1 MSSSNVEILNATF
14 TPMHEDGAIN
24 YDRVPDLF
32 QHCIS
37 TGANGIFLNGTTGE
51 CMSLSFAER
60 LKLVEAWT
68 EHRKA
73 INRPDFKIFVHVG
86 SCNLYETACMAEHAQ
101 SHGVDGIAMVA
112 TFYFRPKTL
121 EELVEQCEYV
131 AAAAPHTPFYY
142 YNIPFLT
149 GVNFPLISFLEIAS
163 RRISN
168 FAGLKNS
175 FTDIVDYQ
183 HCIHFAKE
191 NYALYWG
198 TDEAFMM
205 LYAAGNRHYVGS
217 TYNYMGD
224 IYQQMLTAHHAGD
237 LKTVVT
243 LEGEADAI
251 YKIILEHNGITAGKE
266 IMRLLGV
273 DCGAVRKPL
282 KPLTSTQRKIMQEK
296 LQTTTLF
303 KHNKRFMAV

>member
-101 SHGVDGIAMVA
+101 SHG
-112 TFYFRPKTL
+112 T
-121 EELVEQCEYV
+121 
-131 AAAAPHTPFYY
+131 
-142 YNIPFLT
+142 
-149 GVNFPLISFLEIAS
+149 
-163 RRISN
+163 
-168 FAGLKNS
+168 FAGL
-175 FTDIVDYQ
+175 T
-183 HCIHFAKE
+183 
-191 NYALYWG
+191 LG
-198 TDEAFMM
+198 
-205 LYAAGNRHYVGS
+205 G
-217 TYNYMGD
+217 GD
-224 IYQQMLTAHHAGD
+224 VHASSHAGEANGIGPARG
-237 LKTVVT
+237 VVT
-243 LEGEADAI
+243 PPASP
-251 YKIILEHNGITAGKE
+251 
-266 IMRLLGV
+266 V
-273 DCGAVRKPL
+273 GAAPRRCR
-282 KPLTSTQRKIMQEK
+282 TW
-296 LQTTTLF
+296 
-303 KHNKRFMAV
+303 